1 VDRIT
6 TTGNVDIS
14 GDLVVNDVNIITEI
28 ATKQDTIIKDTD

>member
-1 VDRIT
+1 MDRIT